1 MVSLP
6 TKSGG
11 KSYEQMAAGMREA
24 PTFALAEK
32 VIQQDFKV
40 KLPDRR
46 YIQIWN
52 TPEISQFRGYQEDL
66 DEAED
71 NRAQHARERMEI
83 QQEARESG
91 ASAPDM
97 GIVHQMLTHQRQQ
110 QNAMQAHVEDLNRIQ
125 REHMEGMRVEQR
137 AELERLAAAQ
147 QVAAN
152 RAAMAEQALVGL
164 RDVTLEHRSL
174 ISDMAARTGVVHQ
187 NFDQRQ
193 TVVNNNQFLDENV
206 HNRAMALL
214 DSHRAEFG
222 EYMRQHQLSAERMQQ
237 LLYMYLSQQ
246 QQGPTIHFIPQPQ
259 PYPVPVPQ
267 PQPYPVPVPFPQ
279 GGGGPPQDIVQ
290 YTGGGPPPAPPGGG
304 MIAAQ
309 TKPLPSRRAR
319 RFLPYHGGAPPPQ
332 PPGPS
337 PEVPQVLKPDPIP
350 VLGIPPGVT
359 HHRMDTPTPRPK
371 AKAQPRRRTP
381 SRPPVQAPWRSGD
394 ENPAPLPT
402 PDPKG
407 PKRASEEEA
416 TEAPVAPKP
425 KAQPKRRARSASV
438 ASTVLYPEN
447 MEPTAP
453 PRTRARTRSA
463 SVASTIAYD
472 ESGQPAPKRR
482 GRPPKQQQPP
492 SEVEW
497 DTLEP
502 IKPAPETKRR
512 KTELNTKAIANAA
525 KFGRPKAKAKA
536 APRRSVTIAVPEAA
550 PPDGKP
556 RVRKV
561 TITST
566 PTTRGVPP
574 KRGRGR
580 PKGSKN
586 KKTLEREKRWVEE
599 ESARL
604 DLVQL

>member
-6 TKSGG
+6 SKGG
-11 KSYEQMAAGMREA
+11 KSYEQLAAGMREA
-24 PTFALAEK
+24 PSFALAEK

-46 YIQIWN
+46 YIRLWN

-66 DEAED
+66 DEAEEG
-71 NRAQHARERMEI
+71 RAQHARERMEI

-97 GIVHQMLTHQRQQ
+97 GVVHQMLTHQRQQ
-110 QNAMQAHVEDLNRIQ
+110 QDAMQAHVEDLNRIQ
-125 REHMEGMRVEQR
+125 REHMEGMRVEQQ

-152 RAAMAEQALVGL
+152 RAAMAEQALLHL
-164 RDVTLEHRSL
+164 RDVNLEHRNM
-174 ISDMAARTGVVHQ
+174 INEMASRTGVVHQ

-193 TVVNNNQFLDENV
+193 TVVNNNQFVDENV
-206 HNRAMALL
+206 HNRALALM

-237 LLYMYLSQQ
+237 LLFRYLSQQ

-304 MIAAQ
+304 MIAAR
-309 TKPLPSRRAR
+309 TKPLPSRRER

-371 AKAQPRRRTP
+371 AKAQPRRRPP

-402 PDPKG
+402 PGPKG

-425 KAQPKRRARSASV
+425 KAQPKSRARSVSIAPTVLYPEDMGAPAQGRTRARSASV
-438 ASTVLYPEN
+438 ASTIP
-447 MEPTAP
+447 
-453 PRTRARTRSA
+453 
-463 SVASTIAYD
+463 YD
-472 ESGQPAPKRR
+472 ENGNPMKKRR
-482 GRPPKQQQPP
+482 GRPPKQPAAP
-492 SEVEW
+492 AESAAPAA
-497 DTLEP
+497 DTQ
-502 IKPAPETKRR
+502 ETKRR
-512 KTELNTKAIANAA
+512 KTAPLNTKVLAIAAR
-525 KFGRPKAKAKA
+525 FPRTRAKAKA
-536 APRRSVTIAVPEAA
+536 APKKVDTLAVPESAL
-550 PPDGKP
+550 PDKKP
-556 RVRKV
+556 KVRKV
-561 TITST
+561 AITTSGEVT
-566 PTTRGVPP
+566 GTFV

-586 KKTLEREKRWVEE
+586 KKTLEHERWLEE

-604 DLVQL
+604 DLVEL